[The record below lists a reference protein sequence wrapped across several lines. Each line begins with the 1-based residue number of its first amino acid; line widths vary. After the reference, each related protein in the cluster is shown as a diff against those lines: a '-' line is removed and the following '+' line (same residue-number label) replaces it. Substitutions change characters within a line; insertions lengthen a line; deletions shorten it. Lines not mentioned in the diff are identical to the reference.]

1 MSSWGINAD
10 AEEIDRP
17 DDIPTKPTEEHIQI
31 AGKAEM
37 WTNQVA
43 MDVLERMTEL
53 AGKGGRNVV
62 RESIN
67 SLAYIGMTQQLM
79 SMMGTFVKNAEK
91 NFPKDQA
98 KQEAEVVRVTGLVLK
113 EIIKRGG
120 ELEEINNGKV

>member
-37 WTNQVA
+37 WTHQVA

-53 AGKGGRNVV
+53 SEKGGKNVV
-62 RESIN
+62 RESID
-67 SLAYIGMTQQLM
+67 SLGYIGMAQALM
-79 SMMGTFVKNAEK
+79 SMMGVFVKNAEK
-91 NFPKDQA
+91 SYPSDQTR
-98 KQEAEVVRVTGLVLK
+98 QEAEVTRTTALVLK